1 MNVSIKTSI
10 MTLLSKKPERL
21 QISVKVKRP
30 KRFKAGAELGSAV
43 NHVAIDVEEN
53 VCGESESLQIQL
65 NIEHSF
71 ETEDS
76 HCKN

>member
-1 MNVSIKTSI
+1 
-10 MTLLSKKPERL
+10 MTPLSKKPERL
-21 QISVKVKRP
+21 QVLIKVKRP

-43 NHVAIDVEEN
+43 NHVTIDVEEN
-53 VCGESESLQIQL
+53 VDEKSESLQIQL